1 MIERNLRGLSVGK
14 RCALPSISR
23 SSFYDDPKGESEVT
37 LDPMRVSDKKFLEI
51 PFYGAHR
58 MTWRLRDEDH
68 PVNEKRIGRLMPIYR
83 KPNTSKAAKGHK
95 IYPYP
100 LRGLRVDR
108 PDQFRCADINCL
120 PMRRGFLYLAAI
132 MDRYTRK
139 VVAWRISNTPEADFR
154 VEALNEAVHKS
165 GLPQIMNTDR
175 GSQFTSF
182 VRTDRLRRSGIRISM
197 DGKGRFPDNIFV
209 ERLWRSPKYECVY
222 PHAFKTGS
230 GRASMPGWTSTITSA
245 RIPPLAPDRQPC
257 PIGGA
262 MKPTTPIGRCKE

>member
-1 MIERNLRGLSVGK
+1 MIEPNLQGLSVGK

-37 LDPMRVSDKKFLEI
+37 LDPMCVSDKKFLET
-51 PFYGAHR
+51 PFYGVRR

-108 PDQFRCADINCL
+108 PDQVRCADITCL

-139 VVAWRISNTPEADFR
+139 VLAWRISNTPEADFR

-182 VRTDRLRRSGIRISM
+182 VRTDC
-197 DGKGRFPDNIFV
+197 DDPVFV
-209 ERLWRSPKYECVY
+209 SQWMARGGFR
-222 PHAFKTGS
+222 
-230 GRASMPGWTSTITSA
+230 ITSSLNGCGGLRNTNA
-245 RIPPLAPDRQPC
+245 SIRTPSRPAQDGHRCPDGLLQ
-257 PIGGA
+257 
-262 MKPTTPIGRCKE
+262 